1 MKDYTVYRTI
11 CKRKLATFDWLRIER
26 MSLHQ
31 MDRAPTDAGVKR
43 WCWKFR
49 AVYRIDG
56 GLWRYSCLCYDARVG
71 VGKAGSTVYVPGF
84 EEGSTWAALH
94 WLLAGE
100 SSWRKANV
108 NT

>member
-11 CKRKLATFDWLRIER
+11 CKKTLTTERIER

-31 MDRAPTDAGVKR
+31 MDRAPADTGVKR

-49 AVYRIDG
+49 VVYRIDG
-56 GLWRYSCLCYDARVG
+56 GHWLYSCLCYDARVG
-71 VGKAGSTVYVPGF
+71 LGRAGTAVFKDGF
-84 EEGSTWAALH
+84 AEGSTWAALH
-94 WLLAGE
+94 WLLDGE
-100 SSWRKANV
+100 SSWRKAND